1 MPTWSDIEEIV
12 GRFNADAAALGPQF
26 TSVCA
31 IHDALSEQTAT
42 QGVGLLDPVA
52 LLQLFASM
60 VDTAAIANHWDA
72 DDVEAFLRQVSQA
85 VALSRSAESGTPWP
99 LP

>member
-1 MPTWSDIEEIV
+1 MPNWTDIQEIV
-12 GRFNADAAALGPQF
+12 ARFNADAAQLGPQF

-60 VDTAAIANHWDA
+60 VDTAAAANQWT
-72 DDVEAFLRQVSQA
+72 VEQVDAFLTQVSQA
-85 VALSRSAESGTPWP
+85 VARSRSAGDETPWP
-99 LP
+99 IL